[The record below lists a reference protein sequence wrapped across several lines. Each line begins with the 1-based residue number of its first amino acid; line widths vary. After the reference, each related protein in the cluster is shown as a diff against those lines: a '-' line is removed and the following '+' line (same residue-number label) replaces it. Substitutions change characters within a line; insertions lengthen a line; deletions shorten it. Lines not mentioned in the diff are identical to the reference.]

1 MPKLMTRKNNAS
13 SSWIG
18 WNLFDLHILFS
29 FYDFYYSKY
38 GPYDY
43 SSYSGRL
50 GDAVRHPVA
59 QKKHQM
65 FGKRYLQD
73 QSGPNM

>member
-1 MPKLMTRKNNAS
+1 MQSHSLSRKYTEP
-13 SSWIG
+13 
-18 WNLFDLHILFS
+18 LFYLFI
-29 FYDFYYSKY
+29 YSKY

-43 SSYSGRL
+43 SSYNGRL

-73 QSGPNM
+73 QSGPNL

>member
-1 MPKLMTRKNNAS
+1 MKKS
-13 SSWIG
+13 ISD
-18 WNLFDLHILFS
+18 LFRHFLYFFS
-29 FYDFYYSKY
+29 IHFSKY

-43 SSYSGRL
+43 SSYSRL

-65 FGKRYLQD
+65 FGKTRYLQD
-73 QSGPNM
+73 QTGPNM

>member
-1 MPKLMTRKNNAS
+1 MTLRKFTEPNVYL
-13 SSWIG
+13 I
-18 WNLFDLHILFS
+18 
-29 FYDFYYSKY
+29 YCSKY

-43 SSYSGRL
+43 SSYNGRL

-73 QSGPNM
+73 QTGPNM

>member
-1 MPKLMTRKNNAS
+1 MEIYNNL
-13 SSWIG
+13 WY
-18 WNLFDLHILFS
+18 FFVH
-29 FYDFYYSKY
+29 YSKY

-43 SSYSGRL
+43 SSYNGRL

>member
-1 MPKLMTRKNNAS
+1 MLRCGKTLNQNYNYSKLVSVN
-13 SSWIG
+13 
-18 WNLFDLHILFS
+18 F
-29 FYDFYYSKY
+29 SKY

-73 QSGPNM
+73 QSGPNL